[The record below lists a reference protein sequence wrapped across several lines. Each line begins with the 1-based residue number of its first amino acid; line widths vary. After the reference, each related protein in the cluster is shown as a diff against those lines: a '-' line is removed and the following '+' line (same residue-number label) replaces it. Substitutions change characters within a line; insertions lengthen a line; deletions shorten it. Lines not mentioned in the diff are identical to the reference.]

1 MSKAILKQIHPVL
14 PVRDVSKSIS
24 YYVDNLGFNLSFRDV
39 EKKTQYAGVIR
50 DNIELHLQWHNEND
64 WVEGMESL
72 LLKIYVDKVDTL
84 FQEFDTKG
92 ILPYNNTVKDT
103 AWKTREFGIYDTDK
117 NGLIFYKNL

>member
-1 MSKAILKQIHPVL
+1 
-14 PVRDVSKSIS
+14 
-24 YYVDNLGFNLSFRDV
+24 LSFRDV
-39 EKKTQYAGVIR
+39 EKNTQYAGVIK
-50 DNIELHLQWHNEND
+50 DDIELHLQWHNEND

-72 LLKIYVDKVDTL
+72 LLRIYVDEIDTL
-84 FQEFDTKG
+84 FQEFDTKE